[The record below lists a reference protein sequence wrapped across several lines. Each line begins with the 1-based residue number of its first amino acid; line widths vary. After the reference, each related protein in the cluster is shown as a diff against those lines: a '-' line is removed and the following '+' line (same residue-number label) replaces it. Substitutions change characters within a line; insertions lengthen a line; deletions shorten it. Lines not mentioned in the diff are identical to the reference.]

1 MTDSQVALAE
11 LARAF
16 RTRVRPAVGD
26 FGPDG
31 VLIAEARFRPGPLK
45 VTAFGTTLRIILEVR
60 GFRQQLLFSL
70 NRPEDYRRD
79 AVTVGSIDHSTVL
92 GYSIGDRMA
101 ALQTWL
107 EVPYHRALLAALGLA
122 PDEYM
127 HFYENGAWISV
138 FPERATPDLVT
149 RLQAIVKACP
159 PIGGNVPTDAVADL
173 PPSLR
178 PLVPLFREWAIEDDE
193 ERTRKINHSGRVRL
207 RKFHGAVE
215 PLLGEI
221 DEYLRSFGSRPLP
234 LVAVRIGLLAEAV
247 AEIRAGEPE

>member
-1 MTDSQVALAE
+1 MTDSQAALAE

-16 RTRVRPAVGD
+16 RTRIRSAVGD
-26 FGPDG
+26 FGSDG
-31 VLIAEARFRPGPLK
+31 VLIAEARFRPRPLK
-45 VTAFGTTLRIILEVR
+45 ITAFGTTLRIILEVR
-60 GFRQQLLFSL
+60 GFRQRLVFSL

-79 AVTVGSIDHSTVL
+79 SVTVGSIDHLTVL
-92 GYSIGDRMA
+92 GYRMGDRMLE
-101 ALQTWL
+101 LQTWL
-107 EVPYHRALLAALGLA
+107 EVPHHRALLAALGFSPA
-122 PDEYM
+122 EYM

-159 PIGGNVPTDAVADL
+159 LIGESAPTGAVVDL

-178 PLVPLFREWAIEDDE
+178 PLVPLLSEWAMEDDE
-193 ERTRKINHSGRVRL
+193 ERTRKVRHASRVRL
-207 RKFHGAVE
+207 RKFRRAVE

-221 DEYLRSFGSRPLP
+221 DEYLRSFGRRPLP
-234 LVAVRIGLLAEAV
+234 LVAIQVGLLAEAL